1 MYTVRDRTRLVLI
14 LRGKRLGFSLAEIA
28 EIIDMYDAPPGE
40 LGQLRTLLG
49 RIGEHRADLEARR
62 DELDR
67 TIAEFDDVADKVRTR
82 LAELLGDNGA

>member
-1 MYTVRDRTRLVLI
+1 MLI

-40 LGQLRTLLG
+40 LGQLQTLLG

-82 LAELLGDNGA
+82 LEELLDEPG